1 MTKSSFE
8 PLANGLFRIV
18 DPSPFE
24 AAWTLAQRHTAEG
37 KFRQACQVRFE
48 ACRRL
53 LDLLPDEEADPVPLD
68 FERPENHSPLFL
80 LHGSAIDHFL
90 IGDYELAA
98 ALLETLLDL
107 DEEDHLGASQ
117 TLAWSYIALNER
129 ESFEAVR
136 PDLDDKSPEKALA
149 AIWAELRF
157 DDRVPVERIAEFK
170 KNFPAVFREFT
181 APDHPADEAWL
192 ADIDGAHPSP
202 EARARRLW
210 LQTEPLWQQFPELTA
225 ALRRYA

>member
-1 MTKSSFE
+1 MKVFFE
-8 PLANGLFRIV
+8 PLANGLFRII

-24 AAWTLAQRHTAEG
+24 EARALAQRHTAEG
-37 KFRQACQVRFE
+37 AFREACQVRFE

-53 LDLLPDEEADPVPLD
+53 LDLLPDDGADPVSLD
-68 FERPENHSPLFL
+68 FERPENLSPLFL

-129 ESFEAVR
+129 ESFEAIR

-149 AIWAELRF
+149 ELWAELRF
-157 DDRVPVERIAEFK
+157 DGRVAPEKIADFRAR
-170 KNFPAVFREFT
+170 FPAVYREFT
-181 APDHPADEAWL
+181 AADHPADDVWL
-192 ADIDGAHPSP
+192 ADIDGPHPSP
-202 EARARRLW
+202 EARARRIW
-210 LQTEPLWQQFPELTA
+210 LQTEPLWQQFPELVA
-225 ALRRYA
+225 NILK